1 MRKLLNKYIA
11 TFDYSDKT
19 SFVLSVTN
27 DGASIGLFVTV
38 NGAPVGLK
46 SGTLSSVLSISSRE
60 RNRIK
65 LFY

>member
-19 SFVLSVTN
+19 SFVLPVTN

-46 SGTLSSVLSISSRE
+46 SGTLSSVLSISSRIAK
-60 RNRIK
+60 N
-65 LFY
+65 F

>member
-19 SFVLSVTN
+19 S
-27 DGASIGLFVTV
+27 IGLFVTI

-46 SGTLSSVLSISSRE
+46 SGTLSSVLSISSGIAK
-60 RNRIK
+60 N
-65 LFY
+65 F